1 MRDLLRVNP
10 ARGFSLAKIDPSGT
24 PGISKK
30 DAKAQRKRDRGQLRA
45 LQERLYAE
53 GKRSLL
59 VVLQGTDT
67 SGKDGTIIHVF
78 GAVDPQGVQI
88 TGFKAPNAVE
98 RKHDFLWRIRRA
110 LPMPGRIGIFNR
122 SQYEDVLI
130 ARVDKLVSKA
140 VWSKLTRWSGPA
152 NSRAARSTVSA
163 LAAAPRPTSQTTNS
177 PAWACSRSRRRSWL
191 T

>member
-1 MRDLLRVNP
+1 MKGPRSVRDLLRVERS
-10 ARGFSLAKIDPSGT
+10 RGFSLAKIDPSTT
-24 PGISKK
+24 PGIAKT
-30 DAKAQRKRDRGQLRA
+30 DAKAQRKHDRDRLRE

-110 LPMPGRIGIFNR
+110 LPRPGRIGIFNR
-122 SQYEDVLI
+122 SHY
-130 ARVDKLVSKA
+130 
-140 VWSKLTRWSGPA
+140 
-152 NSRAARSTVSA
+152 
-163 LAAAPRPTSQTTNS
+163 
-177 PAWACSRSRRRSWL
+177 
-191 T
+191 